1 MLPLFCKSKLFNVK
15 LSCVVRGMMDVLYLY
30 CFKSVGIYKHKLSTI
45 ESIVILYWGINCMMD
60 FYFMLSY
67 SPDFLS
73 LYLFPYCYRGR
84 KPS

>member
-45 ESIVILYWGINCMMD
+45 ESIVILYWGINCIMYDCMQ
-60 FYFMLSY
+60 
-67 SPDFLS
+67 
-73 LYLFPYCYRGR
+73 
-84 KPS
+84 

>member
-45 ESIVILYWGINCMMD
+45 ESIVILYWGINCICI
-60 FYFMLSY
+60 YVY
-67 SPDFLS
+67 SKRVLWNLPKFIS
-73 LYLFPYCYRGR
+73 LQFF
-84 KPS
+84 K

>member
-1 MLPLFCKSKLFNVK
+1 MKQH
-15 LSCVVRGMMDVLYLY
+15 
-30 CFKSVGIYKHKLSTI
+30 IYNAVYPDKHWI
-45 ESIVILYWGINCMMD
+45 QGDMMD

-84 KPS
+84 KPSWKHISKQCLPLTLLHFVCL

>member
-45 ESIVILYWGINCMMD
+45 ESIVILYWGINCTIT
-60 FYFMLSY
+60 L
-67 SPDFLS
+67 
-73 LYLFPYCYRGR
+73 
-84 KPS
+84 